1 MSSITGQPTNSG
13 NLVSVGLR
21 FELANLFASLIVHP
35 FNWYF
40 PRLGYN
46 KFSWAFTFGPFT
58 LTQVDYGKYTRL
70 MQEQAK
76 ESAKELQSIL
86 EKIEKVN
93 DTAKDKFKE
102 LTRTDYDS
110 SKVGPDKAE

>member
-1 MSSITGQPTNSG
+1 
-13 NLVSVGLR
+13 
-21 FELANLFASLIVHP
+21 
-35 FNWYF
+35 
-40 PRLGYN
+40 
-46 KFSWAFTFGPFT
+46 
-58 LTQVDYGKYTRL
+58 

-110 SKVGPDKAE
+110 SKVGPDKTE